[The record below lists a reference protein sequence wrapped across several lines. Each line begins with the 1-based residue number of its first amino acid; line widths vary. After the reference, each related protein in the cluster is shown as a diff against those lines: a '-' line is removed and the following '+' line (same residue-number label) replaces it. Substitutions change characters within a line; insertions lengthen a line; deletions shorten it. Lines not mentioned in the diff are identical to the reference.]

1 MMSLRFT
8 TILLV
13 VATVFS
19 QGEALR
25 DRFMQ
30 HDHTD
35 LYTAKR
41 DRDHAWKKRNGDE
54 TSGSSGSSGDAEEAN
69 CPPGRKMYHV
79 LMTAASGQYQEWQS
93 RTAYYHYKKQKKLNP
108 CSEMG
113 GFTRLLGM
121 PDGRADGMMDE
132 IPTLLVKQLRHG
144 APPGG
149 SIPGPG
155 EPEDFD
161 YHFIVM
167 NRPWGMLQF
176 LETEHYKVCLRPGS
190 CQGLGLGNS
199 AGLALS
205 QVQAGVE
212 ESLALRL

>member
-1 MMSLRFT
+1 
-8 TILLV
+8 
-13 VATVFS
+13 
-19 QGEALR
+19 
-25 DRFMQ
+25 
-30 HDHTD
+30 
-35 LYTAKR
+35 
-41 DRDHAWKKRNGDE
+41 
-54 TSGSSGSSGDAEEAN
+54 
-69 CPPGRKMYHV
+69 MYHV

-176 LETEHYKVCLRPGS
+176 LETEHYK
-190 CQGLGLGNS
+190 
-199 AGLALS
+199 
-205 QVQAGVE
+205 
-212 ESLALRL
+212 